1 MSNLPALEH
10 QLLGLNYLTKCP
22 HVWHGT
28 ADVQIRLLQPG
39 EHLEDTPDVQQVIDC
54 LNRMD
59 LSTSSVIQR
68 LEEAK
73 AIKQELRDCRERI
86 RELDLIVKSKD
97 AEIEDL
103 TQAVMDLQRTAIEW
117 ERYVK
122 SRKKTGH

>member
-1 MSNLPALEH
+1 M
-10 QLLGLNYLTKCP
+10 
-22 HVWHGT
+22 WHGT

-122 SRKKTGH
+122 SRKKTGHWGSTKPFFKII